1 MSGAADAIAGPGFV
15 LRPWRRDDAESLQRH
30 ADDAEVSRFLS
41 DRFPYPYTAA
51 DAEAFLDGLAQTGTA
66 WAIAADGASADGE
79 PAGQQA
85 IGGIG
90 VEPGRDVHR
99 LTGQIGYWLG
109 RAYWGRG
116 LMSVALPLWC
126 THLFARYP
134 FERLQAIVYA
144 GNAASARVLER
155 SGFALEGIQRRAAI
169 KRGEILDVLLY
180 ARLRSPRDGAADRR

>member
-1 MSGAADAIAGPGFV
+1 MSSADEAIAGPGFV
-15 LRPWRRDDAESLQRH
+15 LRPWRRDDAGSLRRH

-66 WAIAADGASADGE
+66 WAIAIDAGAAAGE
-79 PAGQQA
+79 A

-116 LMSVALPLWC
+116 LMSAALPLWC
-126 THLFARYP
+126 AHLFARYP

-144 GNAASARVLER
+144 GNPASAKVLER
-155 SGFALEGIQRRAAI
+155 SGFVLEGIQRRAAI

-180 ARLRSPRDGAADRR
+180 ARLRSAQDGAADRR

>member
-1 MSGAADAIAGPGFV
+1 MSGETAAIAGPGFV
-15 LRPWRRDDAESLQRH
+15 LRPWRREDAASLQRH

-51 DAEAFLDGLAQTGTA
+51 DAEAFLDGPAQTGTA
-66 WAIAADGASADGE
+66 WAISINDAAV
-79 PAGQQA
+79 
-85 IGGIG
+85 GGIG

-109 RAYWGRG
+109 RAHWGRG
-116 LMSVALPLWC
+116 LMSAALPLWC
-126 THLFARYP
+126 AHLFARYP

-144 GNAASARVLER
+144 GNPASARVLER
-155 SGFALEGIQRRAAI
+155 SGFVLEGIQRRAAI

-180 ARLRSPRDGAADRR
+180 ARLRSPQDGAADRR